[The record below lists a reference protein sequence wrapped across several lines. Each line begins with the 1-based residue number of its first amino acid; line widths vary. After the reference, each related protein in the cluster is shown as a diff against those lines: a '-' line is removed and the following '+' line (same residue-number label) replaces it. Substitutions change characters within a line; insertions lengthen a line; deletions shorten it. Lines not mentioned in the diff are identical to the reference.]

1 MSIPSAKY
9 LKAKAANRLDGG
21 KEPRRVALCY
31 ASIVAVSSLVV
42 NGVKYLLQ
50 NQIAQTGGIQNI
62 GTRSMLSTLDTVLPL
77 VQTLVLM
84 CLTLGYMAAMLRISR
99 RQFASE
105 KTLKAGFER
114 FWVLLRTRLLQ
125 VLIYGAIAF
134 GLSYLALTIFVL
146 SPLSNGLTA
155 VLLPLA
161 NAGTF
166 TPETLLGDDA
176 LLFAV
181 YDAMI
186 PMMLIY
192 VLLLVPAVWAVS
204 YHYRLVDYL
213 LIEQPQLGAFGA
225 LRESKQKMKG
235 HKKELFKVDLSYWW
249 YYLLLGLSTSL
260 VYLDLVLGAVG
271 ISIPLSPMAQFF
283 AVVILC
289 LGTDF
294 ALTYFLRNRVEVTYA
309 LFYDSLCPRQ
319 PAPEGAVLGNI
330 FQM

>member
-1 MSIPSAKY
+1 M
-9 LKAKAANRLDGG
+9 
-21 KEPRRVALCY
+21 
-31 ASIVAVSSLVV
+31 
-42 NGVKYLLQ
+42 
-50 NQIAQTGGIQNI
+50 
-62 GTRSMLSTLDTVLPL
+62 
-77 VQTLVLM
+77 
-84 CLTLGYMAAMLRISR
+84 
-99 RQFASE
+99 
-105 KTLKAGFER
+105 
-114 FWVLLRTRLLQ
+114 LLRTRLLQ

-134 GLSYLALTIFVL
+134 GLSYLALTIFML